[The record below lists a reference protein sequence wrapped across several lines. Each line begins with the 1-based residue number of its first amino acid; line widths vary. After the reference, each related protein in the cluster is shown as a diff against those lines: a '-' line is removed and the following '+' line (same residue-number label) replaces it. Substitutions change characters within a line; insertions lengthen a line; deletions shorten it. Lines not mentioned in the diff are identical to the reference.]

1 VRSCEF
7 YLTGP
12 KHSPLSGL
20 RKRGDEPSD
29 SMKEREI
36 LAFLNEYQLL
46 IERSLIELIICKER
60 TDLPHKGYK
69 IF

>member
-1 VRSCEF
+1 MAGSCE
-7 YLTGP
+7 
-12 KHSPLSGL
+12 H
-20 RKRGDEPSD
+20 GDEPSD